1 MITRDNQ
8 KEKLC
13 QEALDVMKLSASNRQ
28 LIEEYLE
35 SAGDEKLIKE
45 VERENF
51 AKLGWDRDAVSKYL
65 TYLKK
70 KKKTEELKR
79 FIRFLAEA
87 GGLSAHNLLFDSFH
101 KDMCDLEGML
111 AYLEGEHAEEMTSP
125 ENWDVWKK

>member
-65 TYLKK
+65 T
-70 KKKTEELKR
+70 
-79 FIRFLAEA
+79 
-87 GGLSAHNLLFDSFH
+87 
-101 KDMCDLEGML
+101 
-111 AYLEGEHAEEMTSP
+111 
-125 ENWDVWKK
+125 